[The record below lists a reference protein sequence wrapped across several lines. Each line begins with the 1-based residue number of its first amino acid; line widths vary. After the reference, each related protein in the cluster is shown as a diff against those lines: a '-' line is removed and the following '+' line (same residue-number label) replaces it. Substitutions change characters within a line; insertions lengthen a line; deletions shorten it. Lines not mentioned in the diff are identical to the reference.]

1 MKLNDYVE
9 LPGEFNDV
17 LNIFEDERI
26 ETVLKDY
33 YYGVNFK
40 KTIIMLNNYN
50 PDEKPKD
57 IVQNFYYIVRFRN
70 GREDFV
76 ERVEQII
83 YAYHNMTRASYGSE
97 VKMYVQRIQE
107 LFRDCSRDWL
117 EKNDPESL
125 DKATKD
131 MYGDGSKYSDANNAQ
146 KNDIVQSMIDG
157 MSEVDNKDGT
167 EMAGVKTI
175 VKMTKEEFK
184 KFVIENYVS
193 TIDEHDMLK
202 ISSGEI
208 VNYLCSE
215 KHDFVMIE
223 YFGDTSSIEQ
233 NFSFVSNKIYKK
245 FLLHFVISPT
255 TGFLELAETV
265 ERLGK
270 VNICSDPE
278 YITHIEIDDTLR
290 KDKFKFRIL
299 SPCYTY
305 LDIWTFK

>member
-1 MKLNDYVE
+1 MHRFERCIIFPISYSFHTLITVCSVREYYNSSCNNEGGRTSVWYTKALN
-9 LPGEFNDV
+9 
-17 LNIFEDERI
+17 
-26 ETVLKDY
+26 
-33 YYGVNFK
+33 
-40 KTIIMLNNYN
+40 
-50 PDEKPKD
+50 
-57 IVQNFYYIVRFRN
+57 
-70 GREDFV
+70 
-76 ERVEQII
+76 
-83 YAYHNMTRASYGSE
+83 
-97 VKMYVQRIQE
+97 
-107 LFRDCSRDWL
+107 
-117 EKNDPESL
+117 
-125 DKATKD
+125 
-131 MYGDGSKYSDANNAQ
+131 
-146 KNDIVQSMIDG
+146 
-157 MSEVDNKDGT
+157 
-167 EMAGVKTI
+167 
-175 VKMTKEEFK
+175 KEEFK

-265 ERLGK
+265 EKLGK
-270 VNICSDPE
+270 INICSVPE